1 MFGDILVIL
10 KLGKAWGCVVLAG
23 FQVLETLQRAAES
36 YTRARG
42 KRLGELRRGFAT
54 AREARKAAEAKGWDR
69 ITGGVSK
76 NQDVFTDGRYYY
88 TRDIDQHSGG
98 AWKMF
103 SDKKCENRIATLDRD
118 LNVIGK

>member
-1 MFGDILVIL
+1 LCCVGWIPGFGDVAKSGG
-10 KLGKAWGCVVLAG
+10 KLYKGAGKAAG
-23 FQVLETLQRAAES
+23 RV
-36 YTRARG
+36 TR
-42 KRLGELRRGFAT
+42 RRFAT
-54 AREARKAAEAKGWDR
+54 AGEARKAAEAKGWDR